1 MFKFICVLVVPL
13 ILLIYNLDAYDVDS
27 EALIKLQDNGAQIID
42 VRTFQEVKQG
52 SIKGSFNIDFLDSK
66 FKDLI
71 QLLDRSSEYVLV
83 CRSGRRSMAALTIM
97 KTLGFSKVWNYAGGM
112 NLWFEEGRPVN
123 LGINSFEKKISSIE
137 EGILKL
143 EKTLGGRLKAQI
155 ANEGLE
161 KAFEICSLEAMPLT
175 EKIKKELS
183 VNMLKRTSLKWRN
196 PSNRPSSQ
204 ELEILKSIKKKSLLG
219 DFFYSVEYPNITAY
233 KILKVKPLCLSCH
246 GSKSNMTKGVVAKL
260 KKYYPSDKATE
271 YQLGD
276 IRGVIKLVT
285 EFNNSKTSN
294 Q

>member
-1 MFKFICVLVVPL
+1 MFKFLCVLVVSL
-13 ILLIYNLDAYDVDS
+13 TLLIYNSNAYDIDS
-27 EALIKLQDNGAQIID
+27 EALLKLQNRGAQIID

-52 SIKGSFNIDFLDSK
+52 SIKGSFNIDFLGSK

-83 CRSGRRSMAALTIM
+83 CRSGRRSLAALTMM

-112 NLWFEEGRPVN
+112 NRWFEEGRPVN

-137 EGILKL
+137 EGIIKL
-143 EKTLGGRLKAQI
+143 ETTLGDRLKAEI

-161 KAFEICSLEAMPLT
+161 EAFEICSLEAMSLT

-183 VNMLKRTSLKWRN
+183 VDMLKRTSLKLRN
-196 PSNRPSSQ
+196 PSNRPSPQ
-204 ELEILKSIKKKSLLG
+204 ELEVLKSIDKTSTLG
-219 DFFYSVEYPNITAY
+219 GFFYSVEYPNITAY
-233 KILKVKPLCLSCH
+233 KTLKVKSLCLSCH
-246 GSKSNMTKGVVAKL
+246 GSKSNMTKGVIAKL
-260 KKYYPSDKATE
+260 KKLYPSDQATE

-285 EFNNSKTSN
+285 KFNNSKTSS